1 MLPRRFQKLKT
12 TLARRQPDLTVVME
26 NVHKPHNLAAILR
39 TCDAVGILDV
49 HTVWEYKEELE
60 LPENFWKTARGSQ
73 KWVHLQQH
81 RNTASAIAQ
90 LQSQGYQVCAANLS
104 DRAVDFRRVDYT
116 RPTALLLGAERWGVR
131 PDTAARADIE
141 IIIPMLGMA
150 QSLNV
155 SVAAA
160 IVLYEA
166 QRQRLDAG
174 LYDRDRLPPA
184 RAQKILFEWAYPDLA
199 QRCRDRGLPY
209 LPLDDE
215 GQLLER
221 PDYLFLD

>member
-1 MLPRRFQKLKT
+1 MLPRRFQKLKA
-12 TLARRQPDLTVVME
+12 TLARRQPDLTVLME

-49 HTVWEYKEELE
+49 HGVWEFQEELE
-60 LPENFWKTARGSQ
+60 LPENFPKTARGSQ
-73 KWVHLQQH
+73 KWVYLQQH
-81 RNTASAIAQ
+81 RETAGAIAQ
-90 LQSQGYQVCAANLS
+90 LQSQGFQVCAANLS
-104 DRAVDFRRVDYT
+104 DRAIDFRRVDYT

-131 PDTAARADIE
+131 PKSAACADFE

-166 QRQRLDAG
+166 QRQRLEAG
-174 LYDRDRLPPA
+174 LYERERLPPDRA
-184 RAQKILFEWAYPDLA
+184 RNVLFEWAYPDLA

-209 LPLDDE
+209 LPLDNE

-221 PDYLFLD
+221 ADYLFQD